1 MNVIKKMVVC
11 LVAVV
16 GVSGLARAGQIVIV
30 QVDEARSADPGAPV
44 TVYESP
50 ISESQSVNAK
60 FDVDPEL
67 GRAWIDVEKVD
78 SEYFTTRSTQKQ
90 RVDGLSYDPES
101 KEVIYRSGTNAVV
114 CGEATSFLGITRVRT
129 TDNCPLVVSYEKQSI
144 DDGTRPSEQTFAKV
158 TLTPKVSTQV
168 SER

>member
-1 MNVIKKMVVC
+1 MHAIKKMVVC
-11 LVAVV
+11 LAAVI

-30 QVDEARSADPGAPV
+30 EIDEARSPAPGAPV

-50 ISESQSVNAK
+50 ISEFQSVNAK

-78 SEYFTTRSTQKQ
+78 SEYFLTRSTQNQ

-101 KEVIYRSGTNAVV
+101 KEVIYRAGTNTVV
-114 CGEATSFLGITRVRT
+114 CGEATSFLGTTSVRT
-129 TDNCPLVVSYEKQSI
+129 TDNCPLVVSYEKRSI

-158 TLTPKVSTQV
+158 TLIPKVSAQV
-168 SER
+168 SQR

>member
-1 MNVIKKMVVC
+1 MNAMKEMVVC
-11 LVAVV
+11 LVAVL

-30 QVDEARSADPGAPV
+30 EIDEARSPAPGAPV

-50 ISESQSVNAK
+50 ISESQSVYAK

-78 SEYFTTRSTQKQ
+78 SEYFTTRSTQNQ

-101 KEVIYRSGTNAVV
+101 KEVIYRAGTNTVV

-129 TDNCPLVVSYEKQSI
+129 TDKCPLVVSYEKQSV

-158 TLTPKVSTQV
+158 TLTPKIFAQV
-168 SER
+168 SQR